1 MCYVSI
7 YLIIHFMGSVTGRRP
22 VMRKI
27 KRMLASTQKIA
38 DGDRA
43 EKPDDPVR
51 EPSISGREHIRWM

>member
-1 MCYVSI
+1 
-7 YLIIHFMGSVTGRRP
+7 
-22 VMRKI
+22 MRKI